1 MDDNVVSFLT
11 LKALSM
17 SRKKHVNGTKIN
29 DYYRGTYMS
38 DDPQIKKQLA
48 TFGGGPNFDSGRK
61 VTHRSAVAAA
71 VAGGGWGAFMNSVI
85 VNTLARAD
93 RPDLMGHWIAIITQY
108 NSSKNNFRLSF
119 FDSMGGN
126 RDPTRY
132 KHIGSTVNEILTKCR
147 RYGIKYEVDIL
158 NKTIQPQWSQ
168 ACGIYACKAVL
179 YLWER
184 NTLRLRQL
192 FKHFASLTDGTN
204 SLRRNDDFVMGY
216 LKKIWPYCHNVDD
229 TNLKQPLSQLMTQ
242 IRPPQFCPQK
252 DFGMTRQCNINKCE
266 CK

>member
-1 MDDNVVSFLT
+1 MLGS
-11 LKALSM
+11 
-17 SRKKHVNGTKIN
+17 
-29 DYYRGTYMS
+29 
-38 DDPQIKKQLA
+38 
-48 TFGGGPNFDSGRK
+48 GG
-61 VTHRSAVAAA
+61 VA
-71 VAGGGWGAFMNSVI
+71 AGGGMGAFMNSVI
-85 VNTLARAD
+85 VNTLARSD
-93 RPDLMGHWIAIITQY
+93 SPDLMGHWIAIISQY
-108 NSSKNNFRLSF
+108 NSNKNKFRLSF

-132 KHIGSTVNEILTKCR
+132 KHVGSTVKEILTKCR

-168 ACGIYACKAVL
+168 ACGIYACTAVL

-192 FKHFASLTDGTN
+192 FKHFAPLTDGAN

-252 DFGMTRQCNINKCE
+252 DFGMTRQCNMNKCE